1 MDRKIILAT
10 VILTCTVA
18 CSLSFARAPR
28 ARTSE
33 KQVVNVRHFVVPR
46 YAPLARQTLIQGDV
60 SVHIHVG
67 KNGTVESVS
76 DVQGPKLLSDEV
88 TKAVMSW
95 TYDLKTEDSA
105 EVVTIFRFSLEGT
118 NAQETKFVRVSGDL
132 PNLIEIVTNPPQ
144 TSWP

>member
-1 MDRKIILAT
+1 MDQKIILAT
-10 VILTCTVA
+10 IILTCTTA

-28 ARTSE
+28 ARASE
-33 KQVVNVRHFVVPR
+33 KQVVNVRHFSVPR
-46 YAPLARQTLIQGDV
+46 YDPLARQTLIQGDV

-88 TKAVMSW
+88 IKAVRSW
-95 TYDLKTEDSA
+95 TYDLKAEDRA
-105 EVVTIFRFSLEGT
+105 EVVTIFRFSLEGSK
-118 NAQETKFVRVSGDL
+118 AQETKFVRVSGDL